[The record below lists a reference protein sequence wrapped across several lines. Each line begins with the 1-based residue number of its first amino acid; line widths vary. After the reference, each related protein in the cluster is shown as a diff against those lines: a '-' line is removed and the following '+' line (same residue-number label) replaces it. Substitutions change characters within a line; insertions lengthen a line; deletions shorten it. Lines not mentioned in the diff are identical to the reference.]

1 MAGDYKPEQA
11 FAELRGI
18 SFRERIME
26 IARQLPERTK
36 SIFGNFRPQARKL
49 EPLPARSNTQNEQR
63 RAVER
68 YARALGDIGTMHT
81 QGLPVLP
88 PQQDALEKA
97 GKAAD
102 ADRTRVGRGK
112 GGRVRV

>member
-49 EPLPARSNTQNEQR
+49 EPLPPRSNTQNEQR
-63 RAVER
+63 RAVDR
-68 YARALGDIGTMHT
+68 YARALGDIRSAEHT
-81 QGLPVLP
+81 SE
-88 PQQDALEKA
+88 PQSLMRPSYSVFCLQQHKPTA
-97 GKAAD
+97 
-102 ADRTRVGRGK
+102 
-112 GGRVRV
+112 